1 MSVAAPYVRPCSFK
15 LSDRKLSECAIKSA
29 RDIWPNILKGDPKYK
44 VPVLDPMHL
53 DRLVVID
60 GKGPLGMQLIARDV
74 KMYGLPDAIINSTTW
89 HLLIPSRYVYHCSEC
104 TKPVPKLHTQ
114 IAYTVACLDN
124 TYVATI
130 PLVHITAKYNVS
142 GRILLLPIVGQGNVV
157 MDLKNVKLVYQFDY
171 RLEKLEDGETYYIPL
186 PGARLDL
193 DVDGMTIKMDNLF
206 NGDGALLET
215 TNNFLNEEWR
225 EVFDSLRPSFAKA
238 ISEVITD
245 ILNGIFR
252 QVPFKDAFLDVDAV

>member
-1 MSVAAPYVRPCSFK
+1 MASARALCPPLLLLLAAAGAALAKLPLPPYVRPCSFK
-15 LSDRKLSECAIKSA
+15 LSDRKLSECALKSA

-74 KMYGLPDAIINSTTW
+74 KMYGLPDAIINSTT
-89 HLLIPSRYVYHCSEC
+89 HRSNP
-104 TKPVPKLHTQ
+104 Q
-114 IAYTVACLDN
+114 DN

-157 MDLKNVKLVYQFDY
+157 MDLKNVKLVYQFDF

-206 NGDGALLET
+206 NGDGALLDT